1 MAGVSAQEQG
11 ARVTSIPEVDE
22 RLATGRASFEDWIDC
37 LEVCQREERWDLAER
52 CAHQALEAAMQR
64 PLPAVKLAEAAKALV
79 AGALPRSTHGP
90 EWLEAGAA
98 GLRQAREL
106 LSARR
111 RAASH
116 RALREVL
123 DEVLADLDAMLLLVT
138 DDQAASRVK
147 LASLLRGYGRPDLA
161 ISLMDRLVAISRA
174 NYFALTV
181 RAGARLDQGDLDGV
195 ADAETAHLFGKNYFS
210 LGCLA
215 RGLRMAGRLQEA
227 LEAALA
233 LVDMHETVGSAATLA
248 AAAHAAGDAAALKR
262 AQEILERLE
271 GTPDE
276 QGSDRQVRLL
286 AARQLL
292 RDGQLEEA
300 QAALE
305 ALLAERSWPKAK
317 DELDKV
323 QRQRELQV
331 TAEPSA

>member
-1 MAGVSAQEQG
+1 MSEEEQG
-11 ARVTSIPEVDE
+11 VRVSTIREVE
-22 RLATGRASFEDWIDC
+22 ARLATGRASFEDWIDC

-52 CAHQALEAAMQR
+52 CAHEALEAAMQR
-64 PLPAVKLAEAAKALV
+64 PLPAVKLAEAAKAVV
-79 AGALPRSTHGP
+79 AGAFPRSTSGP
-90 EWLEAGAA
+90 DWLQAGTA
-98 GLRQAREL
+98 GLQQARDL

-111 RAASH
+111 QAASH
-116 RALREVL
+116 RALRQVL
-123 DEVLADLDAMLLLVT
+123 DEVLADLDAMLLLLT

-147 LASLLRGYGRPDLA
+147 LASLLRDYSRPDLA
-161 ISLMDRLVAISRA
+161 IKLMDRLVAISRA

-181 RAGARLDQGDLDGV
+181 RAGARLDQGDLGGV

-248 AAAHAAGDAAALKR
+248 AAAHAAGDDAALKR

-271 GTPDE
+271 GTPNE

-300 QAALE
+300 QVALE
-305 ALLAERSWPKAK
+305 ALLAERAWPKAR
-317 DELDKV
+317 DELEKV
-323 QRQRELQV
+323 HRERQLRSP
-331 TAEPSA
+331 AEPPG